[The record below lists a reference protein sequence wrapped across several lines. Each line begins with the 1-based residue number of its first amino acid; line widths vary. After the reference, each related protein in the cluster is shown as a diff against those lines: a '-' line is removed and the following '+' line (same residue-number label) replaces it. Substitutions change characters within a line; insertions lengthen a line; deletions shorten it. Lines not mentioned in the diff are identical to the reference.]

1 MEFKEKNRTA
11 RELASP
17 EFIEKDRS
25 LLESIRPGH
34 DLLSRCTIASRRET
48 LDNEILYVLLDAFT
62 PEEIIN
68 NRYGVK
74 GQTSSPG
81 KNPTSP
87 EKPEPSKKKSRRKK
101 SIQKSTGHDS
111 KTKTSRKQ
119 S

>member
-11 RELASP
+11 RELASL
-17 EFIEKDRS
+17 EFIEKDRK

-34 DLLSRCTIASRRET
+34 ELLSRCTIASRQET
-48 LDNEILYVLLDAFT
+48 LDNEILYVLLDVFT

-74 GQTSSPG
+74 GHSPSPEED
-81 KNPTSP
+81 PTPP
-87 EKPEPSKKKSRRKK
+87 EKPEPSKKKSQKK
-101 SIQKSTGHDS
+101 RSIPKSTGRAS
-111 KTKTSRKQ
+111 RTKTSRKQ

>member
-17 EFIEKDRS
+17 EFIEKDRK

-34 DLLSRCTIASRRET
+34 ELLSRCTIASRQGT
-48 LDNEILYVLLDAFT
+48 LDNEILYVLLDVFT

-74 GQTSSPG
+74 EHIPSPEED
-81 KNPTSP
+81 PTPP
-87 EKPEPSKKKSRRKK
+87 EKPEPSKKKSQKK
-101 SIQKSTGHDS
+101 RSIPKSTGRAS
-111 KTKTSRKQ
+111 RTKTSRKQ